1 MKKTIKQLELERV
14 KIQQQINKIEN
25 DEFIKKQVPFLKSL
39 VGKCFVYRDN
49 SCGGD
54 TPKWDVYKK
63 ILDLVETKD
72 GSFVFICKEFETNG
86 DGNAKLEIT
95 NHFVYSHKNWWN
107 KIPFPGFIACSE
119 EEFEIEY
126 LKTLN
131 EMSTQKIMRKRLNL
145 K

>member
-1 MKKTIKQLELERV
+1 MKTIKQLELERD
-14 KIQQQINKIEN
+14 KIQQQINKRAEE
-25 DEFIKKQVPFLKSL
+25 EFVKKQVPFLKSL

-49 SCGGD
+49 SYGGD

-63 ILDLVETKD
+63 VLDLVETKD
-72 GSFVFICKEFETNG
+72 GNFVFICKEFETDG
-86 DGNAKLEIT
+86 DGNAKLET
-95 NHFVYSHKNWWN
+95 NNHFAYSHKNWFG
-107 KIPFPGFIACSE
+107 KIPFTGYVSCSG

-131 EMSTQKIMRKRLNL
+131 EMSIQKTMRKRLNL

>member
-1 MKKTIKQLELERV
+1 MKKSIKQLESERV
-14 KIQQQINKIEN
+14 KIQQQINKIEEE
-25 DEFIKKQVPFLKSL
+25 EFIKKQVPFLKSL
-39 VGKCFVYRDN
+39 VGKCFVYRNN

-72 GSFVFICKEFETNG
+72 GSFVFICKEFG
-86 DGNAKLEIT
+86 VDGEGMAKLET
-95 NHFVYSHKNWWN
+95 NYRFAYSHKNWWN
-107 KIPFPGFIACSE
+107 KVPFTGYISCSD

-131 EMSTQKIMRKRLNL
+131 EMSIQKTMRKRLNL